1 MSLRELA
8 KKLDISAVFLSD
20 VELGGRY
27 PSKRVLT
34 QIAHELDVKLE
45 KLENYDTRPVEE
57 IRRRAQADPAFGLAL
72 RKVMDRT
79 IRSWSERNRFK
90 EEMRTFRSKKGPCGA
105 HIFTASASG
114 LYVFVAQ
121 WPTPPIL
128 YLRFAGSCTDSRPSG
143 SLLLSCKTLSSP
155 LHAGCF
161 ESTYRLI
168 VSGGVDSE
176 VNLISAANRDA

>member
-90 EEMRTFRSKKGPCGA
+90 EEMRTFRSKKGRAVRTYLLRRRPGCMFSWLNG
-105 HIFTASASG
+105 
-114 LYVFVAQ
+114 
-121 WPTPPIL
+121 PP
-128 YLRFAGSCTDSRPSG
+128 R
-143 SLLLSCKTLSSP
+143 LSSIYASLGP
-155 LHAGCF
+155 
-161 ESTYRLI
+161 SR
-168 VSGGVDSE
+168 
-176 VNLISAANRDA
+176 